1 MGVNPMFQ
9 KNKVNKVK
17 MRGVTSKYFNPT
29 ALIPLFLLV
38 SELGSPN
45 KLLFAKFGEN

>member
-1 MGVNPMFQ
+1 
-9 KNKVNKVK
+9 

-38 SELGSPN
+38 SELGSPY
-45 KLLFAKFGEN
+45 KFLFAKFEEN